1 MSHDCEL
8 DLPESLA
15 HCGSEQLAATLV
27 DELHHQSHRLPLQD
41 FIDGGSWPDEDSLR
55 LSVDAIERREG
66 LVIATVSCKFN
77 ALIPTGCADMQTKGN
92 AFGEFKVVL
101 DPKNNR
107 AYVDGCSY

>member
-8 DLPESLA
+8 ELPESLA
-15 HCGSEQLAATLV
+15 HCGSEQLASTLAE
-27 DELHHQSHRLPLQD
+27 ELHHQSDKLPLQD

-55 LSVDAIERREG
+55 LSVDSLERRDG
-66 LVIATVSCKFN
+66 LVVARVSCKFN

-101 DPKNNR
+101 DPQNDR
-107 AYVDGCSY
+107 AYIDGCSY